1 MPSASDRYCG
11 SDCIQY
17 RHFTDDC
24 VSRCPA
30 CRHLLEA
37 SPIAKPAVRGSPRS
51 STKILLGSGPILSP
65 QSRSLPG
72 ELLRA
77 FSQGLPVLPPAG
89 QAPECLRL
97 RRIVELQP
105 GLVDD
110 YYLNL
115 LDWSPEG
122 VVAVGLGSVLQLWQH
137 PSETVG
143 PVKSIQISGE
153 SICAIRWAPGGKIM
167 LGLGRGKVLYLD
179 VERDRPVSTYQ
190 AHSKRVGSI
199 AYHAGAGI
207 FSTGSKDCSLRHL
220 DPRLPRPLQHT
231 TCRAHEQEI
240 CGLQWEC
247 RLGYLASGGNDNELL
262 IWDIRALGAP
272 ALMRCTGHEAAVK
285 AIAWSPHRRGL
296 LASGGGTADR
306 TIRMWRLA
314 DGAVDDE
321 GRSALGPIAIH
332 DSPVIASGPPP
343 PPLPHCLITQK
354 TGSQVCGMAWS
365 PTSEQLVSAHGFSE
379 HQCLRWS
386 YGRDQVLGLT
396 GIMKGHTQR
405 VLGLA
410 VSPCGEAVATAS
422 PDGTLRF
429 WSVFSPT
436 TARRRPS
443 IQRGGILDTWDQLR
457 GRGGV

>member
-1 MPSASDRYCG
+1 M
-11 SDCIQY
+11 
-17 RHFTDDC
+17 
-24 VSRCPA
+24 
-30 CRHLLEA
+30 
-37 SPIAKPAVRGSPRS
+37 RGSPKS
-51 STKILLGSGPILSP
+51 SAKILLGRGPILSP
-65 QSRSLPG
+65 QARSLPG

-77 FSQGLPVLPPAG
+77 FSQGLPVLPPVG
-89 QAPECLRL
+89 RAPDCLRP
-97 RRIVELQP
+97 RRIAELSP

-122 VVAVGLGSVLQLWQH
+122 LVAIGLGSILQLWQY
-137 PSETVG
+137 PSEGSG
-143 PVKSIQISGE
+143 PVKSIRIGNNE
-153 SICAIRWAPGGKIM
+153 AICAIRWAPGGKIM

-179 VERDRPVSTYQ
+179 VERDRPISTCQ
-190 AHSKRVGSI
+190 AHGKRVGSI
-199 AYHAGAGI
+199 GYHAGAGI

-220 DPRLPRPLQHT
+220 DPRLPRPLLHS

-240 CGLQWEC
+240 CGLQWES

-272 ALMRCTGHEAAVK
+272 ALMRCPGHEAAVK

-314 DGAVDDE
+314 DGAVDDPRDPE
-321 GRSALGPIAIH
+321 GHS
-332 DSPVIASGPPP
+332 VASGSIAVTATGSPAPPSAS
-343 PPLPHCLITQK
+343 PLPHCLLTQK

-386 YGRDQVLGLT
+386 YGRDQTLGLT

-410 VSPCGEAVATAS
+410 VSPWGEAVATAS

-429 WSVFSPT
+429 WSVFSPN
-436 TARRRPS
+436 AAAIRRRSSGLAP
-443 IQRGGILDTWDQLR
+443 QRRALDTWDQLFPPPCR
-457 GRGGV
+457 